1 MEARAYPAG
10 ITAYCQDNNIS
21 QNNYYHWFKRLR
33 VSHPEWHDLAN
44 NPETRKE
51 RKASREEM
59 QPMTEVVEKA
69 RRRRFTATYKARV
82 LEEIEGASNGQ
93 VAAILRREGLY
104 SSHVQKW
111 RTERDVRG
119 LEPKKRGP
127 KVNPL
132 ASELKKLKADK
143 ARLEK
148 KLEQANMLIELQKK
162 VAQILGATLQES
174 DE

>member
-1 MEARAYPAG
+1 MKRTPGKTAAARERYWTKIIMEARAYPAG

-111 RTERDVRG
+111 RTCLLYTSRCV
-119 LEPKKRGP
+119 
-127 KVNPL
+127 
-132 ASELKKLKADK
+132 
-143 ARLEK
+143 
-148 KLEQANMLIELQKK
+148 
-162 VAQILGATLQES
+162 
-174 DE
+174 

>member
-1 MEARAYPAG
+1 
-10 ITAYCQDNNIS
+10 
-21 QNNYYHWFKRLR
+21 
-33 VSHPEWHDLAN
+33 
-44 NPETRKE
+44 
-51 RKASREEM
+51 
-59 QPMTEVVEKA
+59 
-69 RRRRFTATYKARV
+69 
-82 LEEIEGASNGQ
+82 
-93 VAAILRREGLY
+93 
-104 SSHVQKW
+104 
-111 RTERDVRG
+111 VRG